1 MNEHLMKVANDLQR
15 TYDQYRGRVDRY
27 NEDYSRFSD
36 AMDDYQEAKPG
47 WENPV
52 RAAIP
57 IIGAGAGMLA
67 GMRLGNPHGVAE
79 AGGVIGG
86 MGGLGAGLAG
96 QHGVR
101 ALLDRQNPERRD
113 LRSVRND
120 AADAVGYSHDGLVN
134 SQEIL
139 KHQGRLDPAALY
151 PMLQG
156 DDPYDRM
163 IESDIHQALVRD
175 QRLADERNQLQNDAM
190 RASIEKDYSKAT
202 KNHASAYQKLQ

>member
-27 NEDYSRFSD
+27 NEDYNNFSEASD
-36 AMDDYQEAKPG
+36 NYEQAKPG

-57 IIGAGAGMLA
+57 IVGAGAGMLA
-67 GMRLGNPHGVAE
+67 GLRLGNPHGLAE
-79 AGGVIGG
+79 AGGAIGG
-86 MGGLGAGLAG
+86 MGGLGVGLAG

-101 ALLDRQNPERRD
+101 ALLDRGNPERRD

-120 AADAVGYSHDGLVN
+120 AADAVHYSQQGLES

-139 KHQGRLDPAALY
+139 KHQGRLAPATLY
-151 PMLQG
+151 PMLQAG
-156 DDPYDRM
+156 DPYDRM
-163 IESDIHQALVRD
+163 IESDIHQALARD
-175 QRLADERNQLQNDAM
+175 QRLADEHHQLQNEAL
-190 RASIEKDYSKAT
+190 RAGIEKDYSKAT